1 MSENGCSAGM
11 RPCIHLYWLYSL
23 QLLFLCSVPYILCLI
38 MKIHRTIHRMKFP
51 FLQKQPVILPITSPI
66 CLRLINQ
73 RIIWL
78 FIKWMPPG
86 NLQIYSRY
94 SVVPC
99 RNPLPP
105 VKLPSLTNLSG
116 KCLIQMSMDT
126 IRYNLATM
134 PIYILYRIPSRIQ
147 WR

>member
-1 MSENGCSAGM
+1 MDLKNLKEFKEYTRIKKIDVRKWLLRGHA
-11 RPCIHLYWLYSL
+11 PLYT
-23 QLLFLCSVPYILCLI
+23 FILI
-38 MKIHRTIHRMKFP
+38 VFAAAVVFMFSTIHSMFNNEN
-51 FLQKQPVILPITSPI
+51 TSDNPSDE
-66 CLRLINQ
+66 
-73 RIIWL
+73 
-78 FIKWMPPG
+78 
-86 NLQIYSRY
+86 IYSRY

-147 WR
+147 